1 MLEKLKSRKLWA
13 AVGTAVAIML
23 VEIFEVPIDLE
34 AIYAIAGVS
43 SVYIAGQ
50 SLVDHRKADPGVL
63 E

>member
-13 AVGTAVAIML
+13 AVGTAAAIL
-23 VEIFEVPIDLE
+23 IVELFEIPVDLE

-43 SVYIAGQ
+43 GVYIAGQ
-50 SLVDHRKADPGVL
+50 SLVDREKSKPGVL